1 MLRHDCTATAGRFGE
16 DGWAA
21 VGSARRRGAGRRQ
34 VFATEGWTAADT
46 ATAGWAAICVRRD
59 FTQHSLPQVSPF
71 GSRTLLH
78 GGCIAAAGFRANRV
92 LRLRSWSLCRRWR
105 GASHR
110 ALPPSSW
117 PLLVACC
124 TPLLGGSC
132 RCNGCQRC
140 LAHTRWIRRRSQR
153 PNAKPNPK
161 PNPKPHPK
169 PDKPNRKPEP
179 NTEPSTLTL
188 TP

>member
-1 MLRHDCTATAGRFGE
+1 MTVRRRQAGLAKTAGRQWVRR
-16 DGWAA
+16 DGGGLGGGRFSRQR
-21 VGSARRRGAGRRQ
+21 VGRRQIRRRQAGRRYVYGEISQ
-34 VFATEGWTAADT
+34 ST
-46 ATAGWAAICVRRD
+46 
-59 FTQHSLPQVSPF
+59 LPQVSPF